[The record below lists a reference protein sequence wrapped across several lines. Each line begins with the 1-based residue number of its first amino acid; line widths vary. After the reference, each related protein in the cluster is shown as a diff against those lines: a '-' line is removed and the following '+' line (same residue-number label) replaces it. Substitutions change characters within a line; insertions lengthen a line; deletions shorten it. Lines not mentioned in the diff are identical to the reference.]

1 MSSRP
6 WHTPQSAEVLPK
18 RLSFRE
24 NVALAVGLAFV
35 IVFIRLW
42 RLVPK

>member
-1 MSSRP
+1 MSVRP
-6 WHTPQSAEVLPK
+6 WHRPQRAEVMPP
-18 RLSFRE
+18 RLSLRE
-24 NVALAVGLAFV
+24 NLALAFGLAVV